1 MKGRYLFTYMF
12 MLNGTSGVGS
22 INMTMEQD
30 QPITPE
36 VIQKSVEVV
45 RKSSGWDASVRIVPL
60 SWCRYESE
68 CTRSQCYTCP
78 HFKTTEDKQT
88 GTARCVCELYR
99 KYLIV
104 VDITTVTPDLM
115 RNCSDI
121 SEGITSAPEVDEYD
135 LTKLPAYINDRDFEH
150 TICQDSAESDIS

>member
-1 MKGRYLFTYMF
+1 MKRCYLFTYMF

-36 VIQKSVEVV
+36 VIQNAVEVV
-45 RKSSGWDASVRIVPL
+45 RKSSGWGASVKIVPL

-78 HFKTTEDKQT
+78 HFKTTDDKQT
-88 GTARCVCELYR
+88 
-99 KYLIV
+99 
-104 VDITTVTPDLM
+104 
-115 RNCSDI
+115 
-121 SEGITSAPEVDEYD
+121 
-135 LTKLPAYINDRDFEH
+135 
-150 TICQDSAESDIS
+150 